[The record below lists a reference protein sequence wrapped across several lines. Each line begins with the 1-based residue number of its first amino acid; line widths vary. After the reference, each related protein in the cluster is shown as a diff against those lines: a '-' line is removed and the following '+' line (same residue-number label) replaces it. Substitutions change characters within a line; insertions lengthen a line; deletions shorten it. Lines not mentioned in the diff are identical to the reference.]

1 MSSFARQA
9 AHKLQISSGITF
21 SVSNLVAFVYPKELA
36 THFLYT
42 ASDGEVKKMLHYI
55 GKRLW
60 QLIPVLLGMTFVV
73 FMIIRAIPG
82 DPAQVILG
90 QQASES
96 AILALRT
103 KLGLD
108 NPWYIQYFDYLMGLF
123 KGDLGESMRTM
134 NPVSDEIW
142 GYLAA
147 TFELSLFAILIAIIV
162 GVNAGIISA
171 WFQNSWFDY
180 TAMILALVGVSMPI
194 FWLGLMLQYIFGI
207 ELGILPTTGREE
219 VRTPVESITNLYVL
233 DTILQGRFDQLS
245 TVLKHLVLPGI
256 ALATIPMAIIA
267 RMTRSSMLEVM
278 RSDYVRTA
286 RAKGQ
291 KMFWVVY
298 KHALKNAI
306 IPVLTIIGLQMG
318 MLLGG
323 AILTETIF
331 GWPGVGRYIY
341 EAINFRDY
349 PVIQSGILVVAF
361 IFVMIN
367 LVIDVLYSLIDPRI
381 KYD

>member
-1 MSSFARQA
+1 
-9 AHKLQISSGITF
+9 
-21 SVSNLVAFVYPKELA
+21 
-36 THFLYT
+36 
-42 ASDGEVKKMLHYI
+42 MLHYI
-55 GKRLW
+55 GKRLL

-82 DPAQVILG
+82 NPAQVILG
-90 QQASES
+90 QLASKE
-96 AILALRT
+96 AIEALEI
-103 KLGLD
+103 KLGL
-108 NPWYIQYFDYLMGLF
+108 NEPWYTQYFDYLIGLF
-123 KGDLGESMRTM
+123 KGDLGESMRTVQ
-134 NPVSDEIW
+134 PVAEEIW
-142 GYLAA
+142 PYLAA
-147 TFELSLFAILIAIIV
+147 TMELAFFAIIIAVII

-180 TAMILALVGVSMPI
+180 MAMVLALIGVSMPI
-194 FWLGLMLQYIFGI
+194 FWLGLMEQWIFGI
-207 ELGILPTTGREE
+207 ELQWLPTTGREE
-219 VRTPVESITNLYVL
+219 VRDPINSITSLYIV
-233 DTILQGRFDQLS
+233 DTIIQGRFDQLG

-278 RSDYVRTA
+278 RADYVRTA

-291 KMFWVVY
+291 KMFFVVY

-306 IPVLTIIGLQMG
+306 IPVLTVIGLQTG
-318 MLLGG
+318 LLLGG

-331 GWPGVGRYIY
+331 GWPGIGRYIY
-341 EAINFRDY
+341 EAISFRDY

-367 LVIDVLYSLIDPRI
+367 LFVDILYGLVDPRI

>member
-1 MSSFARQA
+1 
-9 AHKLQISSGITF
+9 
-21 SVSNLVAFVYPKELA
+21 
-36 THFLYT
+36 
-42 ASDGEVKKMLHYI
+42 MLSYI
-55 GKRLW
+55 GKRLL
-60 QLIPVLLGMTFVV
+60 QLIPVLLGMTFIV

-82 DPAQVILG
+82 NPAQIILG
-90 QQASES
+90 QQATKE
-96 AILALRT
+96 AVEALT
-103 KLGLD
+103 IKLGLD
-108 NPWYIQYFDYLMGLF
+108 NPWYVQYFKYLGDLF
-123 KGDLGESMRTM
+123 KGDLGESMRTRA
-134 NPVSDEIW
+134 PVSDEIW
-142 GYLAA
+142 PYLAA
-147 TFELSLFAILIAIIV
+147 TFELALFAIVIAVII
-162 GVNAGIISA
+162 GINAGIISA

-194 FWLGLMLQYIFGI
+194 FWLGLMGQWVFSV
-207 ELGILPTTGREE
+207 ENPWLPTGGREE
-219 VRTPVESITNLYVL
+219 VRDPINAITNLYVL
-233 DTILQGRFDQLS
+233 DTIIQGRFDQLWQ
-245 TVLKHLVLPGI
+245 VFRHLILPGL

-278 RSDYVRTA
+278 RSDYIRTA

-331 GWPGVGRYIY
+331 SWPGIGRYIY
-341 EAINFRDY
+341 DAIGFRDY
-349 PVIQSGILVVAF
+349 PVIQSAILIVALF
-361 IFVMIN
+361 FVMIN
-367 LVIDVLYSLIDPRI
+367 LLVDLLYSLIDPRI

>member
-1 MSSFARQA
+1 M
-9 AHKLQISSGITF
+9 IS
-21 SVSNLVAFVYPKELA
+21 
-36 THFLYT
+36 
-42 ASDGEVKKMLHYI
+42 YI
-55 GKRLW
+55 GKRLL

-82 DPAQVILG
+82 NPAQIILG
-90 QQASES
+90 QQATKE
-96 AILALRT
+96 AVEALT
-103 KLGLD
+103 VKLGLD
-108 NPWYIQYFDYLMGLF
+108 TPWYIQYFKYLGGILT
-123 KGDLGESMRTM
+123 GDLGESMRTRM
-134 NPVSDEIW
+134 PVADEIW
-142 GYLAA
+142 PYLAA
-147 TFELSLFAILIAIIV
+147 TMELTFFAIIIAVVI

-180 TAMILALVGVSMPI
+180 GAMIFALVGVSMPI
-194 FWLGLMLQYIFGI
+194 FWLGLMGQWVFAL
-207 ELGILPTTGREE
+207 ELSWLPVTGREQ
-219 VRTPVESITNLYVL
+219 VRDPVNAITNLYVL
-233 DTILQGRFDQLS
+233 DTILQGRFDQ
-245 TVLKHLVLPGI
+245 TWVVLKHLILPGV

-298 KHALKNAI
+298 KHALKNAV
-306 IPVLTIIGLQMG
+306 IPVLTVVGLQTG

-331 GWPGVGRYIY
+331 AWPGIGRYIY
-341 EAINFRDY
+341 DAIGYRDY
-349 PVIQSGILVVAF
+349 PVIQSGILIVAF

-367 LVIDVLYSLIDPRI
+367 LVVDLLYGLIDPRI

>member
-1 MSSFARQA
+1 
-9 AHKLQISSGITF
+9 
-21 SVSNLVAFVYPKELA
+21 
-36 THFLYT
+36 
-42 ASDGEVKKMLHYI
+42 MLHYI
-55 GKRLW
+55 GQRLL
-60 QLIPVLLGMTFVV
+60 QLVPVLLGMTFIV

-90 QQASES
+90 QQASEE
-96 AILALRT
+96 AIKALRT
-103 KLGLD
+103 SLGLD
-108 NPWYIQYFDYLMGLF
+108 NPWYVQYFDYLKGLVT
-123 KGDLGESMRTM
+123 GDLGNSLRTRT
-134 NPVSDEIW
+134 PVSEEIW
-142 GYLAA
+142 PYLAA
-147 TFELSLFAILIAIIV
+147 TIELSLFAIIIAVII
-162 GVNAGIISA
+162 GINAGIISA

-180 TAMILALVGVSMPI
+180 TAMVLALIGVSMPI
-194 FWLGLMLQYIFGI
+194 FWLGLMNQWIFSI
-207 ELGILPTTGREE
+207 ELGILPTTGREN
-219 VRTPVESITNLYVL
+219 VRDPIDSITNFYVF
-233 DTILQGRFDQLS
+233 DTIIQGDFSQTA
-245 TVLKHLVLPGI
+245 TVLKHLVLPGT

-286 RAKGQ
+286 RAKGV

-318 MLLGG
+318 LLLGG

-331 GWPGVGRYIY
+331 GWPGIGRYIY
-341 EAINFRDY
+341 EAIGFRDY

-367 LVIDVLYSLIDPRI
+367 LFVDLLYGLVDPRI

>member
-1 MSSFARQA
+1 
-9 AHKLQISSGITF
+9 
-21 SVSNLVAFVYPKELA
+21 
-36 THFLYT
+36 
-42 ASDGEVKKMLHYI
+42 
-55 GKRLW
+55 
-60 QLIPVLLGMTFVV
+60 
-73 FMIIRAIPG
+73 
-82 DPAQVILG
+82 
-90 QQASES
+90 
-96 AILALRT
+96 
-103 KLGLD
+103 
-108 NPWYIQYFDYLMGLF
+108 
-123 KGDLGESMRTM
+123 MR
-134 NPVSDEIW
+134 N
-142 GYLAA
+142 
-147 TFELSLFAILIAIIV
+147 
-162 GVNAGIISA
+162 
-171 WFQNSWFDY
+171 
-180 TAMILALVGVSMPI
+180 
-194 FWLGLMLQYIFGI
+194 
-207 ELGILPTTGREE
+207 
-219 VRTPVESITNLYVL
+219 PVESMTNIYVL
-233 DTILQGRFDQLS
+233 DTIMQGRFDQLG
-245 TVLKHLVLPGI
+245 TVFKHLVLPGL

-291 KMFWVVY
+291 TMFWVVY

-318 MLLGG
+318 LLLGG